1 MDRKESPTGRGQSLG
16 AFLAEHAS
24 LGAVSFH
31 MPGHK
36 GADFFVRN
44 GYGEKIKRLAE
55 WDITEIFGA
64 DNLFQPE
71 SVIRRTMQKYERLY
85 ETRRSYL
92 LINGS
97 SAGIIASI
105 LASVRRGGRLIMA
118 RNCHKSVFNA
128 LSLGGIEPV
137 YLRPQVDDRYGVAA
151 EVRACDVAALL
162 DSEPQAAAVILASPN
177 YYGICSDIA
186 AIARETHKR
195 GKLLIVDQAHGAH
208 LKFFANHAAA
218 LLRDPDHA
226 KDGLRFP
233 PPAEAQGADLVINS
247 THKTL
252 ASFTQT
258 AVLNVCSD
266 RIDCSLLEDGLQM
279 LQSSSPSYPL
289 MATLDFNADL
299 LAEKGIE
306 LVEQWRN
313 DLLWFYEKAA
323 NIRGL
328 SLMKGRLMD
337 PSKINLDM
345 SACGL
350 DGDRLERELIKRRIF
365 PELVSGD
372 IVMCMSGIGN
382 SRSDYEKLL
391 AALAELSERSKT
403 AEIASDPRAA
413 KAGGKARASLCAGAD
428 YAVQLEFCGIPKERE
443 RISLEQAAGRVCAM
457 SLIPYPPGI
466 PLVCPGERLT
476 EKTVSSLLALRQ
488 AGRKVIGVDEELCIW
503 AGKA

>member
-16 AFLAEHAS
+16 AFLAEHTS

-71 SVIRRTMQKYERLY
+71 TVIRRTMQKYERLY

-137 YLRPQVDDRYGVAA
+137 YLRPQVDERYGVAA

-218 LLRDPDHA
+218 LPRDPDHT
-226 KDGLRFP
+226 KGGLRFP
-233 PPAEAQGADLVINS
+233 LPAEAQGADLVINS

-299 LAEKGIE
+299 LAEKGLE
-306 LVEQWRN
+306 LMEQWRN

-350 DGDRLERELIKRRIF
+350 DGDRLERELMSAGIF

-372 IVMCMSGIGN
+372 IVMCMTGIGN
-382 SRSDYEKLL
+382 TRSDYERLAAAL
-391 AALAELSERSKT
+391 AALSERYGQRYGQADANDAAGRK
-403 AEIASDPRAA
+403 AENGSVPGKLSFHGLPQSREKIALS
-413 KAGGKARASLCAGAD
+413 
-428 YAVQLEFCGIPKERE
+428 
-443 RISLEQAAGRVCAM
+443 QAAGRVCAM

-466 PLVCPGERLT
+466 PLACPGEELDA
-476 EKTVSSLLALRQ
+476 ETVAALLSLRRS
-488 AGRKVIGVDEELCIW
+488 GRKVIGVDEELCIW